1 MKNNKRRMN
10 LLSFPNNII
19 DNSSSHTVDDLSSFK
34 ISNDIPKQTIKHHKP
49 HSSIGPRLLIK
60 RKEKYSQQPLY
71 LSISNSSPKK
81 SFEIASYPNTIFH
94 TAKNHKTK
102 SYIINTNKKKK
113 MIPFPHINH
122 RKELSES
129 SGLLVFHNTYIKE
142 AIDKEKMDKLWEKAY
157 IGDSK
162 VDLVQIRNP
171 SLNMRSSSSKKKKL
185 VFKTNNIKDLNLY
198 REFEN
203 IFYKYK

>member
-1 MKNNKRRMN
+1 MNKRRMN
-10 LLSFPNNII
+10 LMSFPNNLI
-19 DNSSSHTVDDLSSFK
+19 DTSSSHTVDDLSSFI
-34 ISNDIPKQTIKHHKP
+34 ISNDTPKQIIKHHKP
-49 HSSIGPRLLIK
+49 QSSIGPRLLIK
-60 RKEKYSQQPLY
+60 RKEKYTEQPLY

-203 IFYKYK
+203 ILYKYK

>member
-1 MKNNKRRMN
+1 MNKRRMN
-10 LLSFPNNII
+10 LMSFPNNLI
-19 DNSSSHTVDDLSSFK
+19 DTSSSHTVDDLSSFI
-34 ISNDIPKQTIKHHKP
+34 ISNDTPKQTIKHHKP
-49 HSSIGPRLLIK
+49 QSSIGPRLLIK
-60 RKEKYSQQPLY
+60 RKEKYTEQPLY
-71 LSISNSSPKK
+71 LSISNSNTKK
-81 SFEIASYPNTIFH
+81 SIDIASYPNTIFH

-102 SYIINTNKKKK
+102 SYISHNDNTKKKK
-113 MIPFPHINH
+113 TIPFPHINH

-171 SLNMRSSSSKKKKL
+171 SLNMRLSSSKKKKL
-185 VFKTNNIKDLNLY
+185 VFKTKNIKDLNLY
-198 REFEN
+198 REFAN
-203 IFYKYK
+203 ILYKYK

>member
-1 MKNNKRRMN
+1 MKKETM
-10 LLSFPNNII
+10 
-19 DNSSSHTVDDLSSFK
+19 
-34 ISNDIPKQTIKHHKP
+34 TIKLKKP
-49 HSSIGPRLLIK
+49 KIRN
-60 RKEKYSQQPLY
+60 SQLMNMWQSGMLR
-71 LSISNSSPKK
+71 
-81 SFEIASYPNTIFH
+81 
-94 TAKNHKTK
+94 TK
-102 SYIINTNKKKK
+102 VIPNKKKK

-203 IFYKYK
+203 ILYKYK

>member
-185 VFKTNNIKDLNLY
+185 VFKTNNIKDLNLNVI
-198 REFEN
+198 RNN
-203 IFYKYK
+203 ILYI

>member
-1 MKNNKRRMN
+1 MNKRRMN

-49 HSSIGPRLLIK
+49 HSSIGHRLLIK

-203 IFYKYK
+203 ILYKYK

>member
-1 MKNNKRRMN
+1 MNKRRMN
-10 LLSFPNNII
+10 LMSFPNNLI
-19 DNSSSHTVDDLSSFK
+19 DTSSSHTVDDLSSFI
-34 ISNDIPKQTIKHHKP
+34 ISNCTPKQTIKHHKP
-49 HSSIGPRLLIK
+49 QSSIGPRLLIK
-60 RKEKYSQQPLY
+60 RKEKYTEQPLY
-71 LSISNSSPKK
+71 LSISNSNTKK
-81 SFEIASYPNTIFH
+81 SIDIASYPNTIFH
-94 TAKNHKTK
+94 TAKNHNE
-102 SYIINTNKKKK
+102 NTKKKK
-113 MIPFPHINH
+113 TIPFPHINH

-185 VFKTNNIKDLNLY
+185 VFKTKNIKDLNLY
-198 REFEN
+198 REFAN
-203 IFYKYK
+203 ILYKYK